1 MIGSLKSVEMVLA
14 AIAAVLLLLT
24 ISVLSGLGHS
34 ADWLEARAPRQ
45 NVAAQ
50 QAPKVPTAEL
60 ASLSN
65 TWQTP
70 LFSTDRTP
78 DVSLRKSTQASSLAG
93 LTLTGVIL
101 NGDMQV
107 AFIRQKSGPALKVHR
122 GERLPNGWT
131 LESLT
136 PLQARFTLDGR
147 SESLAL
153 PVLKLPPPSTEPPI
167 SLSNESTP

>member
-1 MIGSLKSVEMVLA
+1 MIGSLKSFEMILA
-14 AIAAVLLLLT
+14 AVAAVLLLL
-24 ISVLSGLGHS
+24 IAGVLSGVGHS
-34 ADWLEARAPRQ
+34 ADWLDARAPRQ
-45 NVAAQ
+45 NTAAQ
-50 QAPKVPTAEL
+50 QPPNVPAAEL
-60 ASLSN
+60 ASLTN

-101 NGDMQV
+101 NGDLQV

-147 SESLAL
+147 TELLTL

>member
-1 MIGSLKSVEMVLA
+1 MIGSLKSVEMALA
-14 AIAAVLLLLT
+14 AIAAALLLL
-24 ISVLSGLGHS
+24 IAGVLGGVGHS
-34 ADWLEARAPRQ
+34 ADWLDARAPRQ
-45 NVAAQ
+45 NAAAQ
-50 QAPKVPTAEL
+50 QAPSVPAAEL
-60 ASLSN
+60 TSLSN

-70 LFSTDRTP
+70 LFSTDRSP
-78 DVSLRKSTQASSLAG
+78 DVSLRKSQQASSLAG

-101 NGDMQV
+101 KGELQV

-131 LESLT
+131 LDSLT

-147 SESLAL
+147 SESLNL

>member
-1 MIGSLKSVEMVLA
+1 MTVSLRSVEIITA
-14 AIAAVLLLLT
+14 AIAAILLLL
-24 ISVLSGLGHS
+24 ILGLLSGAGQG
-34 ADWLEARAPRQ
+34 ADWLEARAPHQ
-45 NVAAQ
+45 NAASQ
-50 QAPKVPTAEL
+50 QAPKVPAAEF

-65 TWQTP
+65 TWTTP
-70 LFSTDRTP
+70 LFSSDRSP
-78 DVSLRKSTQASSLAG
+78 DASMRKSGKASSLAG

-107 AFIRQKSGPALKVHR
+107 AFIHQKNGPPLKVRR

-131 LESLT
+131 LQSLSPLQATFTLDDRTESLT
-136 PLQARFTLDGR
+136 
-147 SESLAL
+147 L

>member
-1 MIGSLKSVEMVLA
+1 MIRSLKTTELILA
-14 AIAAVLLLLT
+14 ATAAALLLL
-24 ISVLSGLGHS
+24 IVGIFRGIGHS
-34 ADWLEARAPRQ
+34 ADWLDARAPRH

-50 QAPKVPTAEL
+50 QAPNVPAAEL

-70 LFSTDRTP
+70 LFSTDRSP
-78 DVSLRKSTQASSLAG
+78 DISLRTSKQASSLVG

-101 NGDMQV
+101 NGDLQV

-131 LESLT
+131 LDSLT
-136 PLQARFTLDGR
+136 PLQATFTLDGR
-147 SESLAL
+147 SESLNL

-167 SLSNESTP
+167 SLSNESAP